1 MYAYISHCLSI
12 TLLKSME
19 DLELKLHIFYSSV
32 LGGSKWIGGGV
43 SAKADVMK
51 IKIPRSTG
59 N

>member
-1 MYAYISHCLSI
+1 
-12 TLLKSME
+12 ME